1 MRLTRALLVC
11 SALFW
16 LACESHLQPENHVQ
30 SGAVSTAHPLATE
43 VGIDILRKGGNAFDA
58 AVAAHYALAV
68 VYPVAG
74 NIGGGGFAV
83 FSTEQGEMRALDFR
97 ETAPAAAHRNAF
109 LDSSGILMEGASLLG
124 HRAVGVPG
132 SVAGMELLHNEY
144 GVLPFKEVIQPA
156 IDLAREGFLLTP
168 FGADR
173 LNRAH
178 DDIALANNHH
188 PWLVRD
194 TSWREGERIYFS
206 DLATVLERIRELG
219 QADFYEGETANLM
232 VREMQNGGGWMTHE
246 DLKNYRPV
254 WREPVSFRY
263 RNHDVYSMP
272 PPSSGGIALAQL
284 LMGGLHFPWDSLGPH
299 SAMSIHLKS
308 ELARRV
314 YADRATHLGDP
325 DFYPVPVDMLL
336 DSLYLNERMRSI
348 NPERAT
354 PSSDIKEGEVM
365 RIESFE
371 TTHLSVIDNR
381 GNAVAITTTL
391 NSYFGSKVVV
401 EGGGFFLNNEMDD
414 FSIQPGVPNQFGLVG
429 GDANAI
435 EPGKRM
441 LSSMSPTIVTKN
453 GKVRWVLG
461 TPGGSTI
468 ITNVYQVLQNLI
480 DHGMDLQSAV
490 NAPKMHAQWL
500 PDEIILERR
509 LADSALIRELE
520 KTGHQVRIIQQIGRF
535 NAVGV
540 KPNGKFEAAA
550 DTSRTGDATGV
561 VFRSEHGY

>member
-1 MRLTRALLVC
+1 MRLTHALLVC
-11 SALFW
+11 SALFV
-16 LACESHLQPENHVQ
+16 LACEPHHQPENHVE
-30 SGAVSTAHPLATE
+30 SGAVATAHPLATE

-83 FSTEQGEMRALDFR
+83 FNTEHGEIRALDFR
-97 ETAPAAAHRNAF
+97 ETAPAAAHRNAY
-109 LDSSGILMEGASLLG
+109 LDSLGEWLEGASLLG
-124 HRAVGVPG
+124 HRAAGVPG
-132 SVAGMELLHNEY
+132 SVAGMELLHSEY

-156 IDLAREGFLLTP
+156 IDLAREGFLLTA
-168 FGADR
+168 FGAER
-173 LNRAH
+173 LNRAM
-178 DDIALANNHH
+178 DDIVEANSHR

-194 TSWREGERIYFS
+194 TTWREGERIYFS
-206 DLATVLERIRELG
+206 DLANVLERIRDLG
-219 QADFYEGETANLM
+219 QSDFYEGETAELI
-232 VREMQNGGGWMTHE
+232 VREMQRGGGWITHE

-254 WREPVSFRY
+254 WREPISFRY

-284 LMGGLHFPWDSLGPH
+284 LLGGAHFPWDSLGPNT
-299 SAMSIHLKS
+299 AASIHLQT

-325 DFYPVPVDMLL
+325 GFYPVPVQMLL
-336 DSLYLNERMRSI
+336 DSLYLLERMQSI
-348 NPERAT
+348 DPGRAT
-354 PSSDIKEGEVM
+354 PSSDIKEGEVT

-401 EGGGFFLNNEMDD
+401 KGGGFFLNNEMDD

-429 GDANAI
+429 GEANAI

-441 LSSMSPTIVTKN
+441 LSSMSPTLVMKN
-453 GKVRWVLG
+453 GKAQWVLG

-490 NAPKMHAQWL
+490 NSPKMHTQWL
-500 PDEIILERR
+500 PDEIILENT
-509 LADSALIRELE
+509 LADSTLIGELE
-520 KTGHQVRIIQQIGRF
+520 MLGHEVRVIPQIGRF
-535 NAVGV
+535 NAVGLL
-540 KPNGKFEAAA
+540 PDGSFEAAA
-550 DTSRTGDATGV
+550 DTSRTGDATGA
-561 VFRSEHGY
+561 VFRLR